1 MTKYTG
7 SLDEAPEFVNALLYG
22 EPGSGKTSHMATMA
36 NMGRMFMLDVESGA
50 KARAL
55 RRIGINT
62 RNIVPVPVT
71 CYKDMDDFYWWLK
84 AELDS
89 NPDFCVG
96 FGVDSISEIHDMLI
110 AEQTGVRH
118 AKAVRKAGANMEVED
133 DEFAVELPERGIVTE
148 QLRRLSRHFR
158 DLPCHTVW
166 TALVKS
172 DIDQSGQG
180 GKVLRPALPPKFC
193 NNLTGY
199 VDVVAYC
206 TRAEGVDDASGYLGV
221 FRETGMYRGKD
232 RLGGLP
238 SVMALPTF
246 ERIHAVTML
255 DMDPEQ
261 DEIHGRYMARV
272 AARKPPPPA
281 PEPQAAESG
290 AEQEAQPAAA
300 AA

>member
-1 MTKYTG
+1 MTKYAG
-7 SLDEAPEFVNALLYG
+7 SLDEAPEFLNLLLYG
-22 EPGSGKTSHMATMA
+22 EPGSGKTSNLATMA
-36 NMGRMFMLDVESGA
+36 NMGRMFLLDVEAGA

-55 RRIGINT
+55 RRLGINT
-62 RNIVPVPVT
+62 RNITPVPIAR
-71 CYKDMDDFYWWLK
+71 YRDLDDFHWWLK

-89 NPDFCVG
+89 DPGFCVG
-96 FGVDSISEIHDMLI
+96 FGIDSISEIHDMLI
-110 AEQTGVRH
+110 TEQTGVRH
-118 AKAVRKAGANMEVED
+118 AKAVRKAGAGMEVED
-133 DEFAVELPERGIVTE
+133 DEFAVELNERGVVTE
-148 QLRRLSRHFR
+148 QLRRLSRRFR

-172 DIDQSGQG
+172 DIDQSGSG

-193 NNLTGY
+193 NNLAGY
-199 VDVVAYC
+199 VDVVGYC
-206 TRAEGVDDASGYLGV
+206 TRAEGVDDESGYLGV

-238 SVMALPTF
+238 PVLALPTF
-246 ERIHAVTML
+246 QRIHSITMA

-261 DEIHGRYMARV
+261 DEVHGRYLARV
-272 AARKPPPPA
+272 AARTPK
-281 PEPQAAESG
+281 PEPQAAESA